1 MYNFIMT
8 FGIELVP
15 TSLGAQVFLGR
26 KGGSNVIY
34 SLSNLN
40 IIFLRKNQWPIYES
54 NNLVIF

>member
-1 MYNFIMT
+1 MT

-54 NNLVIF
+54 NN